1 MSLPSDPPAAGSSPP
16 RPWARAHL
24 RLMLACG
31 LILAVAVALTTV
43 LILTRRG
50 RQPTPVPLG
59 LRPATTIPLPGDS
72 SRFDYASLDTGRGLL
87 FIAHLGAGQV
97 IEVDTHSQ
105 RVVRTI
111 GDLPGVH
118 GVLVLPDRHRVY
130 A

>member
-1 MSLPSDPPAAGSSPP
+1 MSSPSDPPAAGSSPP
-16 RPWARAHL
+16 RPWTRVHL
-24 RLMLACG
+24 RLILACG
-31 LILAVAVALTTV
+31 LILAIAVAVTTV

-105 RVVRTI
+105 RVVR
-111 GDLPGVH
+111 LW
-118 GVLVLPDRHRVY
+118 R
-130 A
+130 